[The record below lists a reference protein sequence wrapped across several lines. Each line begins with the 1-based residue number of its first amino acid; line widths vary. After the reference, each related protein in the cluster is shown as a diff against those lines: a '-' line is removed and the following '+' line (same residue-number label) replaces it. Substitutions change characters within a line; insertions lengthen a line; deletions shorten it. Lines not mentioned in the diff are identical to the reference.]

1 MKLTA
6 NIIAADK
13 CAYVSIDGS
22 AEARCP
28 IRKESSG
35 HYTITLTGHVE
46 GWPKK
51 YLSIGKELTDMTV
64 EKDSDEYN
72 ALSTKST
79 VRFTGSNTLSAI
91 LERTINQ
98 VAASDEVTD
107 EEANNVA
114 RVLTP
119 IIQRLKTREVDA
131 KLDAQIKALQ
141 DQLALLVAQRTQTEA
156 APSEA
161 AETGDAEFHEARV
174 KARAKKVLSE

>member
-6 NIIAADK
+6 NINAANK
-13 CAYVSIDGS
+13 CAYVTIDGS
-22 AEARCP
+22 NEVRCP

-51 YLSIGKELTDMTV
+51 YLSIGKELTDMV
-64 EKDSDEYN
+64 IEKDDSEYN
-72 ALSTKST
+72 ALSTKPA

-98 VAASDEVTD
+98 VAASDDVTD

-119 IIQRLKTREVDA
+119 IIQRLKTREADS

-156 APSEA
+156 TPSEA
-161 AETGDAEFHEARV
+161 PVVDDTEFHEARV